1 MNIALVGAT
10 GVVGEQILEQLSK
23 RSFPVGELRLFA
35 SAESDGDFVDF
46 AGEPLLVGV
55 LSPEAFLG
63 IDLAI
68 FATPAEVSCDWSSVA
83 TAAGAIC
90 IDLSATGRL
99 DPATNLLVAG
109 VNDRQVSGA
118 KISTPASLTVQLALL
133 LASLRQVGTL
143 KSVLVTAVSPAS
155 SQGRKGLAELQN
167 QAGELLNG
175 RPVVSQVFPAQ
186 LAFNCLPS
194 SGSEQEEAL
203 ATELRKVLELEG
215 LEIQIN
221 RLQIPL
227 FYGEGAFVRVEFD
240 AAVAMDSVRT
250 TLAVAES
257 FALQEGTEL
266 PALIDAVGEEE
277 LFVQLCGS
285 ASGSSAVLDLWCT
298 ADNLG
303 RCAAG
308 NVVRIAELQATRI
321 G

>member
-1 MNIALVGAT
+1 MKIALVGAT
-10 GVVGEQILEQLSK
+10 GVVGEQILEQLTK

-46 AGEPLLVGV
+46 AGEPLLVAV
-55 LSPEAFLG
+55 LSPEAFRG

-68 FATPAEVSCDWSSVA
+68 FATPAEVSCDWSLVA
-83 TAAGAIC
+83 TAAGAIS
-90 IDLSATGRL
+90 IDLSAAGRL

-133 LASLRQVGTL
+133 LNSLRQVATL

-155 SQGRKGLAELQN
+155 GQGRKGLAELQK

-194 SGSEQEEAL
+194 AGSEQEEAL

-221 RLQIPL
+221 RLQLPL

-240 AAVAMDSVRT
+240 AVVALERIQSD
-250 TLAVAES
+250 LGEAEA
-257 FALQEGTEL
+257 FALQEGAEL
-266 PALIDAVGEEE
+266 PTLIDAVGEEE
-277 LFVQLCGS
+277 LLVQLCGS
-285 ASGSSAVLDLWCT
+285 TSESSATLDLWCA

-308 NVVRIAELQATRI
+308 NVVRIAELLAKHI